1 MEFVQNLSTLFP
13 YVQVLQGS
21 IKEKDQS
28 VQDQALL
35 ITKLTARVESTNEKM
50 DLLSE
55 QLRLKEHELKTETE
69 RFHIKLTE
77 SQKYFEEMLKDM
89 DTETRR

>member
-1 MEFVQNLSTLFP
+1 MFFLTT
-13 YVQVLQGS
+13 QVLQNS
-21 IKEKDQS
+21 IKEKEQA
-28 VQDQALL
+28 VQDQTAL

-55 QLRLKEHELKTETE
+55 ELRHKENELKMESE

-77 SQKYFEEMLKDM
+77 SQKYFEEMLKEM
-89 DTETRR
+89 DVETKR